1 MSVIPVLFLLDEL
14 LYLRVVLSSVFV
26 RVCDAEE
33 VLLSAYVCRHKLLS
47 VSVSQHPF
55 STPQCLAFWHTQV
68 MQTATITLS
77 SMCVCVCVWGGGGVY
92 LSHISSVAKISILL
106 IV

>member
-77 SMCVCVCVWGGGGVY
+77 SMCVCVGGVLVSY
-92 LSHISSVAKISILL
+92 IICCKNINFTDCVNNQ
-106 IV
+106 